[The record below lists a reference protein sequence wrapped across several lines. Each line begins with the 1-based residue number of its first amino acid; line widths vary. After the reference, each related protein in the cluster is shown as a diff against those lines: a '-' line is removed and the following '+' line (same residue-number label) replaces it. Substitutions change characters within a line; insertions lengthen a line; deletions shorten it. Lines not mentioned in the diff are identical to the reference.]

1 MAVLVVFNILL
12 MILLY
17 CKYGYMSRR
26 HTLPLVVFTIFYI
39 PVGLEISASWLD
51 KELSK
56 TMGRLFAIKTTT
68 AFWFLVLLVIGISIC
83 SPKLLRP
90 IRIEKQ
96 GYWDAARWLVKNTSE
111 KDIIAVPD
119 IRISFYSGRRG
130 IKYDGQTIS
139 KEAQYVVKVFKNE
152 KDRPTDEEML
162 QTKEVFSTEG
172 NGRESKVIIYRIR

>member
-1 MAVLVVFNILL
+1 
-12 MILLY
+12 
-17 CKYGYMSRR
+17 MSRR
-26 HTLPLVVFTIFYI
+26 HTLPLVVFTIFYV

-56 TMGRLFAIKTTT
+56 TMERLFAIKTN
-68 AFWFLVLLVIGISIC
+68 ADFWFLVLLVIGISIC

-130 IKYDGQTIS
+130 VEYDGQTIS
-139 KEAQYVVKVFKNE
+139 KEAQYVVKVLENE